1 MTTWA
6 ILGHFFHGLTFFTL
20 GLMIYFLQYRSRR
33 IILARRLSWLEVF
46 LFCEAIIAWN
56 DLLVRLSPDLHFL
69 PAVIRLSILATG
81 YSFLAAFGLQA
92 FLIKNNPNDDE
103 NGRARWLLIGVH
115 LIWLIPYLVALNA
128 TSNSTSQLTQD
139 AEVLVRYGLAFPGG
153 VLAAVGLRRESY
165 QVLDPKLRGQIRHY
179 LRLVEIM
186 ASLFGVLNL
195 ALVPSAS
202 FVNNWRLPQ
211 TDFPAAWLWGLVG
224 FGLAWGLVRALT
236 TIQLEVEHWIE
247 SIERMQALTA
257 DRERISRELHDGI
270 IQSIYAVGLLLE
282 GVQNSI
288 PTQPERAQAQL
299 GRVMDSLNDV
309 IQDLRRYIF
318 DLRSDMPDDTI
329 KSGIQRL
336 LRDFHINTLLET
348 EFNVTGAP
356 PDHTFSVERRRHIF
370 QIVREALAN
379 TARHA
384 EARWTKIHLHHGDE
398 ALELTISDDGV
409 GMETLLVSK
418 GYGLRNIRERA
429 RLLDGAL
436 RVESAPG
443 AGVTYH
449 LTVPY

>member
-20 GLMIYFLQYRSRR
+20 GLMIYFLQYRNRR
-33 IILARRLSWLEVF
+33 ITLARRLSWLEVC

-56 DLLVRLSPDLHFL
+56 DLLARLSPDLHFL
-69 PAVIRLSILATG
+69 PAVIRLPILAIG

-92 FLIKNNPNDDE
+92 FLIKNNPSDDTT
-103 NGRARWLLIGVH
+103 GRARWLLAAVH
-115 LIWLIPYLVALNA
+115 LLWLIPYLAALKIA
-128 TSNSTSQLTQD
+128 SPQIPQLTQD
-139 AEVLVRYGLAFPGG
+139 AEVLIRYGVAFPGG
-153 VLAAVGLRRESY
+153 LLAAAGLRRESY
-165 QVLDPKLRGQIRHY
+165 QVLDPKLRGRIRHY
-179 LRLVEIM
+179 MRLVEVM
-186 ASLFGVLNL
+186 TGMFGVLNL
-195 ALVPSAS
+195 ALAPPAS
-202 FVNNWRLPQ
+202 FMDNWHLPQ
-211 TDFPAAWLWGLVG
+211 TESLTAWLWGFVG

-236 TIQLEVEHWIE
+236 TIQLEIEHWIE

-282 GVQNSI
+282 SVQNSI

-299 GRVMDSLNDV
+299 GRVMDSLNEV

-318 DLRSDMPDDTI
+318 DLRGDMPDDTI

-348 EFNVTGAP
+348 DFNVTGAP
-356 PDHTFSVERRRHIF
+356 PDRTFSIERRRHIF

-384 EARWTKIHLHHGDE
+384 EARWAKLHLHYGEE
-398 ALELTISDDGV
+398 ALDLTISDDGV

-429 RLLDGAL
+429 RLLDGTL

>member
-1 MTTWA
+1 
-6 ILGHFFHGLTFFTL
+6 
-20 GLMIYFLQYRSRR
+20 
-33 IILARRLSWLEVF
+33 
-46 LFCEAIIAWN
+46 
-56 DLLVRLSPDLHFL
+56 
-69 PAVIRLSILATG
+69 VIRLSILAMG
-81 YSFLAAFGLQA
+81 YSFLVAFGLQA
-92 FLIKNNPNDDE
+92 FLIKNDVNADE
-103 NGRARWLLIGVH
+103 TARARWLLVGVH
-115 LIWLIPYLVALNA
+115 LLWLLPYLIALNV
-128 TSNSTSQLTQD
+128 TSLPTSQLTQD

-195 ALVPSAS
+195 ALVPAAS
-202 FVNNWRLPQ
+202 FVNNWHLPQ
-211 TDFPAAWLWGLVG
+211 TNFPAVWLWSLVG

-348 EFNVTGAP
+348 EFNVTGTP
-356 PDHTFSVERRRHIF
+356 PDHTFSAERRRHIF

-384 EARWTKIHLHHGDE
+384 EARWTKLHLHYGEE

-429 RLLDGAL
+429 RLLDGTL

>member
-6 ILGHFFHGLTFFTL
+6 ILGHFFHGLTFFAL
-20 GLMIYFLQYRSRR
+20 GLMIYFLQYRNRR

-56 DLLVRLSPDLHFL
+56 DLLVTLRPDLHFL
-69 PAVIRLSILATG
+69 PAVIRLPILATG

-92 FLIKNNPNDDE
+92 LLIKNDGNADE
-103 NGRARWLLIGVH
+103 THRARWLLIGVH
-115 LIWLIPYLVALNA
+115 LLWLIPYLVALQSA
-128 TSNSTSQLTQD
+128 SSNIPRLMQD
-139 AEVLVRYGLAFPGG
+139 AEVLVRYGIAFPGG

-165 QVLDPKLRGQIRHY
+165 QVLAPKLRGQIRHY
-179 LRLVEIM
+179 LRLVEVM
-186 ASLFGVLNL
+186 TGMFGLLNL
-195 ALVPSAS
+195 ALAPPAS
-202 FVNNWRLPQ
+202 FMNNWRMSPA
-211 TDFPAAWLWGLVG
+211 DFPAAWLWGIVG

-236 TIQLEVEHWIE
+236 TIQLEIEHWIE

-282 GVQNSI
+282 SVQNSI

-299 GRVMDSLNDV
+299 GRVMDNLNDV

-356 PDHTFSVERRRHIF
+356 PDHTFSIERRRHIF

-384 EARWTKIHLHHGDE
+384 EARWAKLHLHYGEE

-409 GMETLLVSK
+409 GMEKLLVSK